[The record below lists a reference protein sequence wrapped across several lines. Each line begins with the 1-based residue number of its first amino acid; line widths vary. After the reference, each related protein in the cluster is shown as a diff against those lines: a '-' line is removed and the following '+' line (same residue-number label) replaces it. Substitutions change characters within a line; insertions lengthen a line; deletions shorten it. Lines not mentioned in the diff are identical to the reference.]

1 MSRPISYPLTCTDQ
15 QLTDAVKASTN
26 WRGVMRALGYGERSS
41 SAGAIRIVRRRAV
54 QLGLDSSHF
63 RGKRRWSD
71 AQLRQAVAE
80 SRSWEDVLT
89 ALGLSVSATGGNVQP
104 HVKSHTIRL
113 GLDTSHLNRVSHH
126 GPFPSAAPA
135 DLSAVRADLKYLR
148 VAAPTI
154 AAAWFALRGCAVS
167 FPFEPTAY
175 DLLIDGPG
183 GIAAVQVKTT
193 TNFTK
198 DGWTVTVGHHPDTH
212 AKKGHLLAYDP
223 DVIGLFFIID
233 GDMTMYLIPSRAVAG
248 RVRIVLRT
256 YRKYV
261 VGNLAGLLGTRPAAL
276 EAPVPTVA

>member
-1 MSRPISYPLTCTDQ
+1 MSRPLSRPLTWTDQ
-15 QLTDAVKASTN
+15 QLSDAVKTSTN
-26 WRGVMRALGYGERSS
+26 WRTVMRELGYGERSS

-80 SRSWEDVLT
+80 SRSWVDVLT
-89 ALGLSVSATGGNVQP
+89 ALGLSSTDSSAQP
-104 HVKSHTIRL
+104 HVKGHTIRL
-113 GLDTSHLNRVSHH
+113 DLDTSHLNRVSHR
-126 GPFPSAAPA
+126 GPHPPAAPS
-135 DLSAVRADLKYLR
+135 DLSGIPAALKYLR
-148 VAAPTI
+148 VAGPTI
-154 AAAWFALRGCAVS
+154 AAGWFALRGCAVS

-175 DLLIDGPG
+175 DLLVDGPG

-212 AKKGHLLAYDP
+212 AKKGYLLAYDP
-223 DVIGLFFIID
+223 DVIDLFFIID
-233 GDMTMYLIPSRAVAG
+233 GDMTMYLVPIRAVAG

-256 YRKYV
+256 YKKYI
-261 VGNLAGLLGTRPAAL
+261 VGNAAGLLGTGPTAPTAGVPAV
-276 EAPVPTVA
+276 E